1 MSEETKLVR
10 LTEVFHEAEA
20 GVLVAALETEGIQAN
35 STGDLT
41 SGFRAESPGSIEV
54 WVHAKDLAKAQA
66 VMAEIESGDEPVD
79 WSEVDTGDAT
89 PIGEDEES

>member
-10 LTEVFHEAEA
+10 LTEVQHEAEA

-41 SGFRAESPGSIEV
+41 SGFRAESPGAIAI
-54 WVHAKDLAKAQA
+54 WVHAKDLEEAQR
-66 VMAEIESGDEPVD
+66 VVAEIEQGEDEVD

-89 PIGEDEES
+89 PVGEDE